1 MRPLLGSARRPQSGA
16 LGFFDSRD
24 TEGEQGV
31 RAGKGMSKTEVVLSF
46 AQLVALYELGQ
57 ELKHRR
63 RALGISAIALS
74 ERIGISRGTLRAVE
88 AGAPSIA
95 NSTRRRVMVA
105 LGIEHLFDAWPL
117 EFAHTPS
124 KDRRPLNQRSPGGLE
139 AARTCGQPVLTAVHV
154 IQDLQSLYLHLEAV
168 HRAKADPLLV
178 AQALAVVDRWLAA
191 GASRSEALLQS
202 WREIL
207 LTQDWR
213 KPLAV
218 TGRGQQLRQSSPL
231 VTTLPSS
238 VRRALLAEINEFKG
252 RGQPND
258 V

>member
-1 MRPLLGSARRPQSGA
+1 
-16 LGFFDSRD
+16 
-24 TEGEQGV
+24 
-31 RAGKGMSKTEVVLSF
+31 MSKTEVVLSF

-63 RALGISAIALS
+63 RALGISAVALS
-74 ERIGISRGTLRAVE
+74 EQVRISRGTLRAVE

-95 NSTRRRVMVA
+95 HSKRRRVMVA
-105 LGIEHLFDAWPL
+105 LGVEDLFDAEASDCTEACSEGPL
-117 EFAHTPS
+117 L
-124 KDRRPLNQRSPGGLE
+124 LNQRSPEGPE
-139 AARTCGQPVLTAVHV
+139 NAQTSAQPVLTAAHV
-154 IQDLQSLYLHLEAV
+154 IQDLQSLYLHLQAV
-168 HRAKADPLLV
+168 RRAKADPLLV
-178 AQALAVVDRWLAA
+178 AQAMAVVDRWLAA

-238 VRRALLAEINEFKG
+238 VRRALLAEIKEFKG